1 MHVQVIFVAYSP
13 ITLTLPSI
21 ANPLFHVTVRLAGC
35 GSRAVDEYWV
45 HTDKQKQPPITNF
58 ITDYWLIDSWNFRT
72 RELSFPGMKVP
83 EVELLSSGTFVP
95 WNFRSRELLFPD
107 TGNYWALILTYSAYS
122 SAEKA
127 PILCHSLDESL
138 ARVSTG
144 SNNNKNAQLLLEK
157 KHYNLYSS
165 CCSTDLQGHPSLIIF
180 ISSERAKYG

>member
-95 WNFRSRELLFPD
+95 WNFHSRELSFPGTFVTRNFCPLELLFPD
-107 TGNYWALILTYSAYS
+107 TDNYWTPYPYVVLIGPLVQR
-122 SAEKA
+122 KM
-127 PILCHSLDESL
+127 
-138 ARVSTG
+138 
-144 SNNNKNAQLLLEK
+144 
-157 KHYNLYSS
+157 
-165 CCSTDLQGHPSLIIF
+165 LQF
-180 ISSERAKYG
+180 CVTC